1 MSILTRMVYFCKNFK
16 LNMNYFENIY
26 LGKMSQNKQLT
37 ASKKLQK
44 LLTVKALTSSI
55 DSKKLSVSDFKKLR
69 PKKLETCKIAEID
82 FEGYIRPYEII

>member
-1 MSILTRMVYFCKNFK
+1 
-16 LNMNYFENIY
+16 MNYFENIY

-55 DSKKLSVSDFKKLR
+55 DSKKLSVSDFKKLQT
-69 PKKLETCKIAEID
+69 KKIGTCKIAEID
-82 FEGYIRPYEII
+82 FESYIRPYEII

>member
-1 MSILTRMVYFCKNFK
+1 MH
-16 LNMNYFENIY
+16 YFENIY
-26 LGKMSQNKQLT
+26 LGKKSQNSQMM

-55 DSKKLSVSDFKKLR
+55 DSKKLSANDFKKLR

-82 FEGYIRPYEII
+82 FESYIRPYEVI